1 MSEHLRLLE
10 EMFPGKIYLD
20 EQEVAGLFGLAV
32 KTLIQKRYLRKLPF
46 KVCSISSKF
55 RVSIVELARYMDE
68 DKLKQKPMAASLG
81 SYEQVGTIKRLGHK
95 SRSKLYK
102 GQEIG

>member
-1 MSEHLRLLE
+1 MSEHLRLLQE
-10 EMFPGKIYLD
+10 VFPGKIYLD
-20 EQEVAGLFGLAV
+20 EHEVAALFGLAV

-68 DKLKQKPMAASLG
+68 DKLKQKQLDNS
-81 SYEQVGTIKRLGHK
+81 VGFLPQLSDVKPVGRK

-102 GQEIG
+102 GQVIG

>member
-1 MSEHLRLLE
+1 MSEHLRLLQ

-20 EQEVAGLFGLAV
+20 EHEVAGLFGLAV

-68 DKLKQKPMAASLG
+68 DKFRQKPTDTPFG
-81 SYEQVGTIKRLGHK
+81 SYEQVPTINRVGRK

>member
-1 MSEHLRLLE
+1 MSEHLRLLKE
-10 EMFPGKIYLD
+10 LYPGKIYLD
-20 EQEVAGLFGLAV
+20 EHEVASLFGLAV

-68 DKLKQKPMAASLG
+68 DKLKQRLVTPSLD
-81 SYEQVGTIKRLGHK
+81 SYEPLTGIKRLGLK